1 MDGYW
6 RATISGRE
14 IFFESRMVTYEEL
27 RQALILVCPP
37 PMDGDDHPIYG
48 EPRLKSSPDEPLDR
62 EIDLKF
68 ENDFVLKLHAKQA
81 NLPDE

>member
-14 IFFESRMVTYEEL
+14 LFFESRMVTYDEL
-27 RQALILVCPP
+27 RKALILVCPTP
-37 PMDGDDHPIYG
+37 IDKDGHPIYG
-48 EPRLKSSPDEPLDR
+48 EPRLKSNPSEPLDC

-68 ENDFVLKLHAKQA
+68 ENDFILKLHR
-81 NLPDE
+81 